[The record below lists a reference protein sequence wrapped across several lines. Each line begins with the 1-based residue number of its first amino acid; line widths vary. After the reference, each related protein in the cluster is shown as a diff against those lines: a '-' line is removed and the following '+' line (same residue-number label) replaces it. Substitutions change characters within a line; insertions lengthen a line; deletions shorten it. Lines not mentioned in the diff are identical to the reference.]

1 MAEFCTPNPLPAATE
16 SRRSFLSRV
25 ALRGL
30 GVSIALPVLD
40 SLPGIRT
47 ARALAAEPM
56 IPVRMAFLYVPNGV
70 NLEHWRPT
78 GVDRDFSLGRS
89 LAPLQS
95 LKNEV
100 QLITGL
106 AHRNGTGGPDGPGD
120 HARATS
126 TILTGVRPRK
136 TAGADI
142 RAGISVDQVA
152 ARGIGQHTRL
162 PSLELSCDAV
172 RKSGECDSGYSCA
185 YSYNMSWRSANEP
198 ATAESNPRL
207 VFERLFGA
215 GNALERKA
223 SLQSRQEKQR
233 SILDFVVSEAR
244 SLNTQLGSADKSKLD
259 QYLTCLREIEN
270 QIIRVEQMGLPS
282 VKDRSLPA
290 KPPVAYSEHIRLMAD
305 MLVLAFQTDSTRIAT
320 FMLAFDG
327 SNREFPEIGVND
339 GHHTLSH
346 HEGNAN
352 KLEKIAC
359 IDHFYAEQL
368 AYFLE
373 RLSAVKESDGGSL
386 LDHSMI
392 VYSSGISD
400 GNKHR
405 HDDLPVIL
413 AGRAGGQ
420 LSTGRHLQL
429 PKEQPMSN
437 LFLTML
443 DLIGAPE
450 KQFGDATGPLDA
462 VRA

>member
-1 MAEFCTPNPLPAATE
+1 M
-16 SRRSFLSRV
+16 
-25 ALRGL
+25 
-30 GVSIALPVLD
+30 
-40 SLPGIRT
+40 
-47 ARALAAEPM
+47 
-56 IPVRMAFLYVPNGV
+56 
-70 NLEHWRPT
+70 
-78 GVDRDFSLGRS
+78 
-89 LAPLQS
+89 
-95 LKNEV
+95 
-100 QLITGL
+100 
-106 AHRNGTGGPDGPGD
+106 
-120 HARATS
+120 
-126 TILTGVRPRK
+126 
-136 TAGADI
+136 
-142 RAGISVDQVA
+142 
-152 ARGIGQHTRL
+152 
-162 PSLELSCDAV
+162 
-172 RKSGECDSGYSCA
+172 
-185 YSYNMSWRSANEP
+185 
-198 ATAESNPRL
+198 
-207 VFERLFGA
+207 FGA

-270 QIIRVEQMGLPS
+270 QIIRVEQLGLPS

-352 KLEKIAC
+352 KLEKIAR